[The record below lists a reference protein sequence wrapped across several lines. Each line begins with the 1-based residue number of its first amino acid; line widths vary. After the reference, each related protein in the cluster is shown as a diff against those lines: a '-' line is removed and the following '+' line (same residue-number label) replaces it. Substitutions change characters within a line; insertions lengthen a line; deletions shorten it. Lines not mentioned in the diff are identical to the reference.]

1 MSSPQT
7 DAARGE
13 AETIINDMQGVKFDP
28 TSAEVENKT
37 AAEVL
42 ENVEKFME
50 PITALTQE
58 LNNEGEKLKDVRDK
72 LKDLRN
78 QSDYSIDTS
87 RRANEIMDKIK

>member
-1 MSSPQT
+1 
-7 DAARGE
+7 
-13 AETIINDMQGVKFDP
+13 MQGVKFDP
-28 TSAEVENKT
+28 TAAQVENKT

-42 ENVEKFME
+42 QNVEKFVE

-58 LNNEGEKLKDVRDK
+58 LSDEGEKLRDVRDK

-87 RRANEIMDKIK
+87 RSANDIMDKIK